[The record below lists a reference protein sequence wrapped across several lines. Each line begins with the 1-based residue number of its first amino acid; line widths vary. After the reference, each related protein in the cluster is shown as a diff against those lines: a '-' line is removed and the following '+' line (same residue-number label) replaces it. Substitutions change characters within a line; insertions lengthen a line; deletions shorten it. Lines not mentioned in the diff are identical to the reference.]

1 MKYRQSNKKAETKL
15 TRMGKK
21 FTENI
26 DEDGKVI
33 SISTTLRGSALLS
46 QPELN
51 KGTSFSREEREAFG
65 LLGKLPYRYETIEQ
79 QAERYYR
86 QYRKKQSPLGRNI
99 ALNALK
105 QHNLTLFYYLAS
117 EHLLEMLPIIYTPTI
132 GEAVQ
137 NFSFEF
143 NKPSGLMIAYPDRD
157 HVEEI
162 LENRVHHDLDLII
175 MTDGE
180 GVLGIGDWGI
190 GGMDICVGKLMV
202 YTLCGGINPL
212 RTLPIQLDL
221 GTNNESLLADP
232 MYLGWRHSRIDGQEY
247 DEFINIVVSA
257 IQKKFPHVYLHWE
270 DFGRENARR
279 NLDRYRDNS
288 CTFNDDI
295 QGTGATALAC
305 VLSGLRVKSEK
316 LSDQRIVLFGAGTAG
331 VGIADQIYNEMLSQ
345 GIPEKIAR
353 EKFWL
358 IDREGLILND
368 HHNILYFQKP
378 YARDRGEI
386 SSWKLNSPNKAELH
400 DVVSNVKPTILIGCS
415 AVGGAFTQEIISPL
429 AKHVERPM
437 IFPLSNP
444 TTNVEA
450 TPQDIY
456 EWTNGKAIV
465 ATGSPFP
472 PITFNGEEIPISQCN
487 NAYIFP
493 GLGLGII
500 AAKANRVTDKMIEV
514 ACTTLSEFSPAIS
527 NSKAPLLPSFTE
539 MEEISKTIALKVAMT
554 AREENHATISPEV
567 DLKKRIEA
575 IYWKPEYKPF
585 IPEE

>member
-1 MKYRQSNKKAETKL
+1 M
-15 TRMGKK
+15 KK
-21 FTENI
+21 FTEI
-26 DEDGKVI
+26 SDEHGKVL
-33 SISTTLRGSALLS
+33 SISTTLRGSSLLA

-51 KGTSFSREEREAFG
+51 KGTSFSREEREEFG

-99 ALNALK
+99 TLNALK
-105 QHNLTLFYYLAS
+105 QHNLTLFY
-117 EHLLEMLPIIYTPTI
+117 HLVSNHLIEMLPIIYTPTI

-143 NKPSGLMIAYPDRD
+143 NKPSGLMIAYPDKD

-162 LENRVHHDLDLII
+162 LENRVHRELDLII

-212 RTLPIQLDL
+212 RTLPIQLDV
-221 GTNNESLLADP
+221 GTNNEALLADP
-232 MYLGWRHSRIDGQEY
+232 MYLGWRHSRITGQEY
-247 DEFINIVVSA
+247 DDFIEIVVKS
-257 IQKKFPHVYLHWE
+257 IQKNFPHVYLHWE

-279 NLDRYRDNS
+279 NLDRYRDIL

-305 VLSGLRVKSEK
+305 VLSGLNIKKET
-316 LSDQRIVLFGAGTAG
+316 LENQRIVLFGAGTAG
-331 VGIADQIYNEMLSQ
+331 IGVADQIFQEMLSA
-345 GIPEKIAR
+345 GIPEKTGR

-358 IDREGLILND
+358 IDRDGLILNNNP
-368 HHNILYFQKP
+368 NILYFQKP
-378 YARDRGEI
+378 YARDPSKI
-386 SSWKLNSPNKAELH
+386 SDWKLGNKNKVALL
-400 DVVSNVKPTILIGCS
+400 DVVSNVKPTILFGCS
-415 AVGGAFTQEIISPL
+415 AVHGAFTKDVISTM
-429 AKHVERPM
+429 ASHVERPM

-444 TTNVEA
+444 TSREEA
-450 TPQDIY
+450 VPQDIY
-456 EWTNGKAIV
+456 DWTNGKAIT
-465 ATGSPFP
+465 ATGSPFS
-472 PITFNGEEIPISQCN
+472 PIKFNNHEIPISQCN

-500 AAKANRVTDKMIEV
+500 AAKANRVTNEMIEA
-514 ACTTLSEFSPAIS
+514 ACNILSKFSPTLTDP
-527 NSKAPLLPSFTE
+527 NSPILPSFTD
-539 MEEISKTIALKVAMT
+539 MEKISKAIALKVAT
-554 AREENHATISPEV
+554 IAREQNHATISQEI

-575 IYWKPEYKPF
+575 IFWKPEYKPF
-585 IPEE
+585 SPE